1 MRMRSHQL
9 SSPRESRERNSPV
22 PSTWPCTMWP
32 FIRPLGES
40 GRSRLTREP
49 GRRSP
54 RLLRSSVSG
63 ARSAE
68 NESGRS
74 SATVRQTP
82 LTAMLAP
89 RAASERTVEQRME
102 RRDPAVAPV
111 VTTAPSSSI
120 IPVNIKVSFDGE
132 FVGWNGM
139 DGDVVDE
146 NGVGAA
152 APSDAAGEGE
162 RFHAAQNLGA
172 VVEENAIHH
181 AVFQRAPVEF
191 AAGLD
196 HEREIALAAQPI
208 DDAATVGAPA
218 GPLEHEHL
226 DAARFEQH
234 APFGGGRAGGDDE
247 DIASRAAARSCA
259 SSWIPCCACRW
270 IRKSCAART
279 AGAVAEQ
286 AVV

>member
-9 SSPRESRERNSPV
+9 SSPSPSRERNSPV

-54 RLLRSSVSG
+54 RLLRLSVSG

-68 NESGRS
+68 NPSGRS
-74 SATVRQTP
+74 PVTVRQTP

-89 RAASERTVEQRME
+89 TAASPRTVEQRME
-102 RRDPAVAPV
+102 SRDPAVSPVVAPV
-111 VTTAPSSSI
+111 VTTVPSSSI

-139 DGDVVDE
+139 DGDVVDA

-162 RFHAAQNLGA
+162 RFHAAQNLGT
-172 VVEENAIHH
+172 VVKENAIHH
-181 AVFQRAPVEF
+181 AGFERRPVEL

-208 DDAATVGAPA
+208 DDAAQVGAPA
-218 GPLEHEHL
+218 GAIEHERL
-226 DAARFEQH
+226 DAARFEQL

-247 DIASRAAARSCA
+247 HIAGGAAHHFRIQRQAHQRMPDAR
-259 SSWIPCCACRW
+259 PER
-270 IRKSCAART
+270 
-279 AGAVAEQ
+279 G
-286 AVV
+286 

>member
-9 SSPRESRERNSPV
+9 SSPSESRARNSPV

-32 FIRPLGES
+32 FIRPFGES

-82 LTAMLAP
+82 VTAMLEP
-89 RAASERTVEQRME
+89 TAASARTVEQRME
-102 RRDPAVAPV
+102 RREPAVI
-111 VTTAPSSSI
+111 TAPSSSI

-132 FVGWNGM
+132 FVGRNGM
-139 DGDVVDE
+139 DGDVVDA

-152 APSDAAGEGE
+152 AASDAAREGEG
-162 RFHAAQNLGA
+162 FQATQNFGA

-181 AVFQRAPVEF
+181 AGFQGAPVEL

-196 HEREIALAAQPI
+196 HERQIALASQPI
-208 DDAATVGAPA
+208 DDAAEVGAAA
-218 GPLEHEHL
+218 GAIEDEHL
-226 DAARFEQH
+226 DASGFEH
-234 APFGGGRAGGDDE
+234 LAAFGAGRAGGDDE
-247 DIASRAAARSCA
+247 HVASGRAHHFR
-259 SSWIPCCACRW
+259 IQRE
-270 IRKSCAART
+270 
-279 AGAVAEQ
+279 AEQ
-286 AVV
+286 GIHDDDR

>member
-9 SSPRESRERNSPV
+9 SSPSESRERNSPV

-49 GRRSP
+49 ARRSP

-68 NESGRS
+68 HPSGRS
-74 SATVRQTP
+74 PVTVRQTP
-82 LTAMLAP
+82 LTAILAP

-102 RRDPAVAPV
+102 SRDPAVYPVVAPV
-111 VTTAPSSSI
+111 VSLVVTTVPSSSI

-139 DGDVVDE
+139 DGDVVDA

-172 VVEENAIHH
+172 VVKENAIHH
-181 AVFQRAPVEF
+181 AGFERRPVEL

-196 HEREIALAAQPI
+196 HQREGRR
-208 DDAATVGAPA
+208 VGK
-218 GPLEHEHL
+218 EC
-226 DAARFEQH
+226 R
-234 APFGGGRAGGDDE
+234 
-247 DIASRAAARSCA
+247 SRWS
-259 SSWIPCCACRW
+259 PY
-270 IRKSCAART
+270 
-279 AGAVAEQ
+279 
-286 AVV
+286 

>member
-9 SSPRESRERNSPV
+9 SSPSESRARNSPV

-49 GRRSP
+49 ARRSP

-68 NESGRS
+68 KPAECSPV
-74 SATVRQTP
+74 TVRQTP

-89 RAASERTVEQRME
+89 TAASPRTVEQRME
-102 RRDPAVAPV
+102 RRDPAVAPAVSLVAAPV
-111 VTTAPSSSI
+111 VALVATTVPSSSI

-139 DGDVVDE
+139 DGDVVDA
-146 NGVGAA
+146 NSVGAA

-172 VVEENAIHH
+172 VVKE
-181 AVFQRAPVEF
+181 
-191 AAGLD
+191 L
-196 HEREIALAAQPI
+196 
-208 DDAATVGAPA
+208 
-218 GPLEHEHL
+218 
-226 DAARFEQH
+226 
-234 APFGGGRAGGDDE
+234 
-247 DIASRAAARSCA
+247 
-259 SSWIPCCACRW
+259 
-270 IRKSCAART
+270 
-279 AGAVAEQ
+279 
-286 AVV
+286 